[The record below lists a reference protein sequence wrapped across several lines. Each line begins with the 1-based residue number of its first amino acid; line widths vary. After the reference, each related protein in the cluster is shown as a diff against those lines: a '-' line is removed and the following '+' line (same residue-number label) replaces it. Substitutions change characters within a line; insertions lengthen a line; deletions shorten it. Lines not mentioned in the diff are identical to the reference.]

1 MVKKEWAF
9 MYFNDEWNESVTDS
23 DGGDVDFI
31 DNVDCSLNDI
41 NDNDDY
47 DDGGYE
53 EYGN

>member
-1 MVKKEWAF
+1 MF
-9 MYFNDEWNESVTDS
+9 FNEEWNERDTDT